1 MATKRKPPTT
11 LKQVAKEAGVSIQT
25 VSRVVN
31 ERPDVAPET
40 RERVLAII
48 ERMGYRPNVLAR
60 SLIRRRSHTLGVVT
74 AGLMYTG
81 PSRTLNGVA
90 SQAQRMNY
98 TLLLKELP
106 DFGGYTIQSLLDD
119 LLARQVD
126 GIIWAIAEVGGNR
139 EEFVSQLSYLPV
151 PVVFLTMAPR
161 EGWHIVAIDNEAGG
175 RMATEH
181 LLAQGHRRI
190 GHITGPLDWW
200 EARERKAG
208 WEKALA
214 AAGVP
219 QSPELC
225 VEGDWS
231 SISGIEGIAHL
242 RARVPDLTAVFV
254 GNDQMALGVL
264 HYAYQHGVRS
274 PQDLAVV
281 GFDDITEAAFFSP
294 PLTTIHHDLHRLG
307 CTAVQEVVRRIE
319 AEQGDN
325 LVGGD
330 PRYAHIQPT
339 LIVRESSA
347 LQSAA

>member
-1 MATKRKPPTT
+1 MVTKRNTPTT

-31 ERPDVAPET
+31 ERPDVAPAT

-48 ERMGYRPNVLAR
+48 DRMGYRPNVLAR

-81 PSRTLNGVA
+81 PSRTLNGIA
-90 SQAQRMNY
+90 SQAERMNY
-98 TLLLKELP
+98 TLMLKELP
-106 DFGGYTIQSLLDD
+106 DFGGYSIQPLLND

-126 GIIWAIAEVGGNR
+126 GIIWAVAEVGENR
-139 EEFVSQLSYLPV
+139 TEFVDQLASLPV

-175 RMATEH
+175 RMAAEH
-181 LLAQGHRRI
+181 LLAQGRRRI
-190 GHITGPLDWW
+190 GHVTGPLDWW

-208 WEKALA
+208 WERALVA
-214 AAGVP
+214 VGLPAL
-219 QSPELC
+219 EWC

-231 SISGIEGIAHL
+231 SISGSEGIAQL
-242 RARVPDLTAVFV
+242 LAQIPKIDAVFAA
-254 GNDQMALGVL
+254 NDQMALGIL
-264 HYAYQHGVRS
+264 HYAHSQGIGV
-274 PQDLAVV
+274 PDDLAVV
-281 GFDDITEAAFFSP
+281 GFDDITEAAYFSP
-294 PLTTIHHDLHRLG
+294 PLTTIHHDQHRLG
-307 CTAVQEVVRRIE
+307 CTAVQEIVRRIE

-325 LVGGD
+325 ISGGD

-339 LIVRESSA
+339 LIVRESST
-347 LQSAA
+347 